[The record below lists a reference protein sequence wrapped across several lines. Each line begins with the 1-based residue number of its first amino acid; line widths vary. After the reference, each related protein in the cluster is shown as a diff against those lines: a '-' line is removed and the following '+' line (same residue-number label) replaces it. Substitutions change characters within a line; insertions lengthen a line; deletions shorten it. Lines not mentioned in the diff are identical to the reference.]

1 MATTSLKT
9 MNPFLSNFRGIV
21 RKNRLLMIFLTFL
34 SLLGLPVLLFVGV
47 ELRKYD
53 SEMSDYYAAP
63 NEAVTTPQDM
73 SEIFQTTLTIVSIL
87 AMVVIVFMIAN
98 AAIQAFSYLLKKS
111 DTDLYFSL
119 PMNHNQRFFSCY
131 LGGLTVWLLPTL
143 ISNIITAA
151 VLSIMEAPTE
161 FFLCLLIYDLV
172 ALWLY
177 TLTVMCVNFCG
188 NHLSLAFALVV
199 FGVLTSFIAN
209 DASVQLIQMQCVYK
223 GAFFEYFLS
232 HLAGPLGPTFRD
244 FGFDV
249 ILYECN
255 RAQIGLYCL
264 LGFAACI
271 VLEFLAAWFVHGKR
285 KAETVSKP
293 FPIRSAYHLMQFF
306 TVMFVV
312 ILFTEISAENAVYP
326 YMEWERPL
334 LYPLLA
340 VIACLLIL
348 LILDLITTR
357 NLKKMPRRIAGYVLA
372 TAAAFIVF
380 FGLNYTHFLG
390 FGDRTPSKLGLVEV
404 KAEMENTT
412 LYLREP
418 ANVDSI
424 NEVLAE
430 SRKTM
435 PSEAALIIDIEYNY
449 GNKQKFY
456 GMPIPNEQKEA
467 LEQMIHST
475 SNKEF
480 WCTMLK
486 KILDANNSD
495 AHMLQF
501 GTKYSPYDNNF
512 GYLSVPKLSA
522 EDCDRLLEAYRK
534 DWDSSGWTANDF
546 KYYEYFFQSRVVYDA
561 LYGEYREYLEETMD
575 DGTQLWFMGQFP
587 GSRLYIPEAFKNTI
601 AVMEDILPVPTIEDV
616 FRENDLKLIPKQEF
630 AFGETWGFYREI
642 PPEDYIKLDA
652 KAFKALYHH
661 IHTSYDDMGDVAGA
675 IPIEDYRWLYLDKAG
690 DAIINN
696 YFKDQLQKIYNA
708 ESADS

>member
-21 RKNRLLMIFLTFL
+21 RKNRLLIIFLTFL
-34 SLLGLPVLLFVGV
+34 SLLGLPVLLFV
-47 ELRKYD
+47 EAERRIYN
-53 SEMSDYYAAP
+53 SEISDYYAAP
-63 NEAVTTPQDM
+63 NEAVTTPQAM
-73 SEIFQTTLTIVSIL
+73 SGVFQTTLTVVSIL

-98 AAIQAFSYLLKKS
+98 AAVQAFSYLLKKS
-111 DTDLYFSL
+111 NTDLYFSL

-151 VLSIMEAPTE
+151 VLSIIEAPTE
-161 FFLCLLIYDLV
+161 FFLYLLIYDLA

-177 TLTVMCVNFCG
+177 TLTVMCANFCG

-199 FGVLTSFIAN
+199 FGVLTSFIAM
-209 DASVQLIQMQCVYK
+209 DASEQLIQMQCVYK

-232 HLAGPLGPTFRD
+232 CLAGPLVPTSRITPEQNQ
-244 FGFDV
+244 
-249 ILYECN
+249 ILLT
-255 RAQIGLYCL
+255 LYSL
-264 LGFAACI
+264 LGIAACI
-271 VLEFLAAWFVHGKR
+271 VLELLTAWLVHRKR

-312 ILFTEISAENAVYP
+312 ILFTENSAENATYP
-326 YMEWERPL
+326 FMEWERPL

-340 VIACLLIL
+340 VIVCLLIL

-380 FGLNYTHFLG
+380 FGLNYTHFFGL
-390 FGDRTPSKLGLVEV
+390 GDRTPSKHGLVEV
-404 KAEMENTT
+404 KAEMDNTV

-435 PSEAALIIDIEYNY
+435 PSEAALTISIEYNY

-456 GMPIPNEQKEA
+456 VVQIPNEQKEP

-495 AHMLQF
+495 ARMLQF

-546 KYYEYFFQSRVVYDA
+546 KYYEYFFQSRVVFDA
-561 LYGEYREYLEETMD
+561 LYGEYREYLEETPD
-575 DGTQLWFMGQFP
+575 EGSQFWYMGQFP
-587 GSRLYIPEAFKNTI
+587 SSRLYIPEAFKNTI

-616 FRENDLKLIPKQEF
+616 FRENELKLIPKQEF
-630 AFGETWGFYREI
+630 AFGETWEFYREI

-652 KAFKALYHH
+652 EAFKALYTH
-661 IHTSYDDMGDVAGA
+661 IHTSYDDPDNVAGA
-675 IPIEDYRWLYLDKAG
+675 IPIEDYRWLYLDKGG

-696 YFKDQLQKIYNA
+696 YFKDQLQKISNA

>member
-34 SLLGLPVLLFVGV
+34 SLLGLPVLLFVGA
-47 ELRKYD
+47 ELRIYD
-53 SEMSDYYAAP
+53 SEISDYYAAP
-63 NEAVTTPQDM
+63 NEAVTTPQAM
-73 SEIFQTTLTIVSIL
+73 SEVFQTTLTVVSIL
-87 AMVVIVFMIAN
+87 AMVIIVFMIAN
-98 AAIQAFSYLLKKS
+98 AAAQAFSYLLKKS

-131 LGGLTVWLLPTL
+131 LGGLTVWLPPTL

-161 FFLCLLIYDLV
+161 FFLYLLFYDLV

-199 FGVLTSFIAN
+199 FGVLTSFIAM
-209 DASVQLIQMQCVYK
+209 DASAQLIQMQRVYK

-232 HLAGPLGPTFRD
+232 YLAGPLGPTFRD
-244 FGFDV
+244 FDFDV

-312 ILFTEISAENAVYP
+312 ILFTENSAENAAYP
-326 YMEWERPL
+326 YMKWERPL

-340 VIACLLIL
+340 VIVCLLIL

-390 FGDRTPSKLGLVEV
+390 FGDRIPSKHGLVEV
-404 KAEMENTT
+404 KVEMENTT

-435 PSEAALIIDIEYNY
+435 PSEAVSAVNIEYNY
-449 GNKQKFY
+449 GDKQKFY
-456 GMPIPNEQKEA
+456 GMHITNEQKEA
-467 LEQMIHST
+467 IEQTIHLT
-475 SNKEF
+475 SNKDF

-486 KILDANNSD
+486 KMLDANNSD

-501 GTKYSPYDNNF
+501 GTKYSSYDKF

-522 EDCDRLLEAYRK
+522 EDCGRLLEAYRK

-546 KYYEYFFQSRVVYDA
+546 KNYEYFFQSRVVFDA
-561 LYGEYREYLEETMD
+561 LYGEYREYLEETTD
-575 DGTQLWFMGQFP
+575 EGTQLWFMGQYP
-587 GSRLYIPEAFKNTI
+587 SSRLYIPEAFKNTI
-601 AVMEDILPVPTIEDV
+601 AVMEDILPVPTMEEV
-616 FRENDLKLIPKQEF
+616 LQKYDLKLIPKQEF
-630 AFGETWGFYREI
+630 AFGETWEFYCEI

-652 KAFKALYHH
+652 EAFKALYTH
-661 IHTSYDDMGDVAGA
+661 IHTSYDDPDNVAGL
-675 IPIEDYRWLYLDKAG
+675 IPIEDDRWLYLDKAS